1 MFAQPE
7 APATGCCEVQGVVGK
22 WAHLQHLLEKDSHP
36 HRPPTAPLTARLLG
50 RSGTE
55 VLEGKHSTSGKP
67 RAPKPFPHCLMVT
80 AGTLRSRGPHHPAGA
95 APSSA
100 PSAPLAPPLPC
111 GERKGRESPRA
122 TTTAHLRVLVVPM
135 LDRATH
141 MQIECR
147 DPDGSPR
154 QTSGFLFCLKGKDK
168 VSLCC
173 PGRS

>member
-7 APATGCCEVQGVVGK
+7 APATGCCGVQGVVGK

-36 HRPPTAPLTARLLG
+36 HRPPTAPLTGQLLG

-55 VLEGKHSTSGKP
+55 VLGDKHSTSGKP
-67 RAPKPFPHCLMVT
+67 RASKPFPHCLMVT

-111 GERKGRESPRA
+111 EERKGRESPGPRLLPA
-122 TTTAHLRVLVVPM
+122 SGCLLFPCWTGQPTCRLDVGILTAPHVKPQAFSFV
-135 LDRATH
+135 
-141 MQIECR
+141 
-147 DPDGSPR
+147 
-154 QTSGFLFCLKGKDK
+154 
-168 VSLCC
+168 
-173 PGRS
+173 